1 MSTLILSPRYSDD
14 SRVMRAAAIRA
25 GWNVLR
31 LGGWRVPEGEIGS
44 VGALYGEPLF
54 AEVIAA
60 QLGIALLDAPKEW
73 LPNLPQSLRQRDI
86 RVSTL
91 GEARRSADPVF
102 VKPADGRK
110 GFAGAV
116 YRGGQGLPSAQ
127 ACPDETPVL
136 IAEPVRWESEFR
148 CFVKDG
154 AVLTM
159 SPYLRDG
166 ELARADDGSWPM
178 TSTEAD
184 AVRACA
190 ERLFAEVPTP
200 PAIVVDIGLIE
211 GRGWAVVEANSAF
224 GAGVYGCDPKL
235 VLEVL
240 ARGCIPRT
248 ELSGNDIRWAAP
260 SADVI

>member
-1 MSTLILSPRYSDD
+1 MSTLILSPRYSED

-31 LGGWRVPEGEIGS
+31 LSGWRVPEDETDS
-44 VGALYGEPLF
+44 VGAIYGEPSF
-54 AEVIAA
+54 AEVIAG
-60 QLGIALLDAPKEW
+60 QLGIALLDAPQEW
-73 LPNLPQSLRQRDI
+73 LPELPWSLRQRDI

-91 GEARRSADPVF
+91 GEARRCAEAAF

-116 YRGGQGLPSAQ
+116 YQGGRGLPSVQ
-127 ACPDETPVL
+127 ACPDETAVL
-136 IAEPVRWESEFR
+136 IAEPVRWEAEFR
-148 CFVKDG
+148 CFIKDG

-178 TSTEAD
+178 TSAEAD
-184 AVRACA
+184 AVTACA

-200 PAIVVDIGLIE
+200 PAIVVDIGLVE

-224 GAGVYGCDPKL
+224 GAGVYGCDPEL

-240 ARGCIPRT
+240 ARGCVART
-248 ELSGNDIRWAAP
+248 ELSGNDIRWAPP
-260 SADVI
+260 SADII